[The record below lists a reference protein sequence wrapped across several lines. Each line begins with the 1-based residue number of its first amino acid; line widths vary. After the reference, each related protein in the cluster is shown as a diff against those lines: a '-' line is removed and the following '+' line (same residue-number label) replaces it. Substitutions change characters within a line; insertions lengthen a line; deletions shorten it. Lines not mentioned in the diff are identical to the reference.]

1 MKVFSQTVLLF
12 HLLLSLAP
20 LKHSNVLTQKHWAPS
35 SSSPNWTPYSAN
47 TNTGSTFDVRQHAR
61 FYDTTGNQLV
71 DVTTGNQH
79 NDVTTGNQHNAVT
92 TASQHHDVTTGS
104 EHNDVTTGNQHIDV
118 TTGNQHIDVTNGSE
132 HNDVTTGNQ
141 HIDVTTGNQHND
153 VTTGNQHNGVT
164 TGIQHIDVATRN
176 QHHDVTTGNQYDVT
190 TGNQHID
197 FTTGN
202 QHIDVTTGKQHIDVT
217 TGIQHNDVITRNQ
230 HNDVTTGNQ
239 HIDVTTG
246 NKHSNI
252 DALTYSTTS
261 DGDIEISTKYSIT
274 DSHGNEQQTPLT
286 TERSLFSTTAQ
297 TTEDICSQ
305 YGTCH
310 FVSTLKV
317 QYCRCD
323 DLCIMFNDC
332 CLDNDLVNTSSEVIT
347 PQFEC
352 LPYSSANPYD
362 GIFVINQCPDRNSSS
377 ETDFQ
382 CRDND
387 ILRVGPWV
395 VDDDGIIYQN
405 RHCAK
410 CNGKS
415 YFIMFLVEIWNV
427 SPRFLQN
434 SMNYTSMV
442 KIQTLLSY
450 QTSRYTPQT
459 KMVSPKGT
467 TVRHCLIYQ
476 PPMDNTPTCQKYF
489 SNPIILPTDTRTL
502 AIFRN
507 RFCVPSSKQILCLGP
522 TEYLDH
528 DDNYFQLFPLSVMF
542 RFKQSDQSCA
552 TQVTHLLTI

>member
-176 QHHDVTTGNQYDVT
+176 QHHDVTTGNQYNDV
-190 TGNQHID
+190 
-197 FTTGN
+197 TTGN

-286 TERSLFSTTAQ
+286 TERSQFSTTAQ